1 MDRITRTQYYENK
14 ERIKTEQKEIAKGLK
29 SEGYSNKEI
38 ADRMGLAESSVRFL
52 LHETKNLH

>member
-1 MDRITRTQYYENK
+1 MDKNTRRQNYERK
-14 ERIKTEQKEIAKGLK
+14 EHIRVEQKEIAKGLK

-52 LHETKNLH
+52 LK